1 MRSLLYSEGDFE
13 SYEKEGR
20 KEERKGEGSRGELGH
35 NHLIEVNHRT
45 ALAQHAF
52 PLWLQGQAS

>member
-1 MRSLLYSEGDFE
+1 MR
-13 SYEKEGR
+13 R
-20 KEERKGEGSRGELGH
+20 REERRKGKERGAEESRGELGH